1 MTSTAIPA
9 LRHADTFTP
18 QFVAAR
24 LAIQDLIHRW
34 CRAIDRLDFDA
45 MRDIFHPGA
54 IDNHNHYHGDIP
66 GLLLWIENRHEKI
79 TFSMH
84 MVGNMVIEF
93 SSPTAALSETYV
105 WCIQRYPADAKEALV
120 GLTGGAQGVDGQGMD
135 LMACSRYLDRHE
147 KRDGEWR
154 VAQRTVVT
162 DWKGLQPFDDTA
174 PVPRPQWN
182 IGKHSMQDPLY
193 RVRAESGLGS

>member
-1 MTSTAIPA
+1 MTPATPA
-9 LRHADTFTP
+9 LRHADTFTA
-18 QFVAAR
+18 QFVADR
-24 LAIQDLIHRW
+24 MAIQDLVHRW
-34 CRAIDRLDFDA
+34 CRAIDRLDFEA
-45 MRDIFHPGA
+45 MRGIFHEGA

-66 GLLLWIENRHEKI
+66 GLLAWIESRHEKI

-93 SSPTAALSETYV
+93 ASPTVALSETYV

-120 GLTGGAQGVDGQGMD
+120 GLTGGAQGADGEGMD

-147 KRDGEWR
+147 KRAGEWR
-154 VAQRTVVT
+154 IAQRTVVT
-162 DWKGLQPFDDTA
+162 DWKGLQPFDGNA
-174 PVPRPQWN
+174 PVPKPQWN

-193 RVRAESGLGS
+193 RVRAEAGLGR